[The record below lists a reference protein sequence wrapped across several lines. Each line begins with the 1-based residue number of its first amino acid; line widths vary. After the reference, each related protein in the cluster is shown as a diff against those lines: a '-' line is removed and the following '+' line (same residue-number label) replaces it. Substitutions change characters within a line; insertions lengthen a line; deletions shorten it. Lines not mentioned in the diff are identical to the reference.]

1 MIEGINVRLLSS
13 PIVPA
18 LIATFAVTATP
29 VLAAEPAAQQSLN
42 HVWLMTA
49 AALVLSMQGGFL
61 LLEAGLVRSK
71 NTINVA
77 QKNVCDFFVS
87 IVAFTLIGFGLMF
100 GPSTSSLFGTPG
112 DAVALLEAPGG
123 ATSQWHMS
131 FFVFQAMFVGTAA
144 TVVAGAVAERMT
156 FAGYLVIS
164 TVIAALIY
172 PVFGYWAW
180 GGALHADNK
189 PWLAGLGFIDFA
201 GSTVVHSV
209 GGWLALAAI
218 LVIGPRLGRFDAQG
232 NPVAIP
238 GHSVVLAGAG
248 AVILFFGWFGFNGG
262 STIAGNASIGPI
274 ILNTIL
280 SGACGG
286 LASLILGRVVDG
298 YFAPLR
304 AINGLLAGLVGITA
318 GCAVVGGHGAMLIG
332 AICGVA
338 VVGAELLL
346 LRIVRADDAV
356 GAVSVHGVCGA
367 IGTLLVAVFALE
379 PNLVAGS
386 RLAQFQV
393 QAIGVGTAF
402 LWAFGGGYLVL
413 RLIDLVVPLRVSP
426 EDERIGLNAA
436 EHRATIGTQVAQDM
450 LGRIMRGERDLRLRL
465 AEDSGDESAEIARI
479 LNPFLDE
486 VEALIADIGRQSVAI
501 ADASGSLGAV
511 STQFSQRA
519 ERMRSGTSA
528 IDGRARALS
537 AETGEAADIARRMHD
552 DSGHIIA
559 SARSMT
565 ADIRDLIGVVAHMLA
580 AMEGIAHSAQKGA
593 STVDEAQAIIR
604 SAEETMGTLVEAG
617 NQIDDIVDLIAE
629 ITEQTNLLA
638 LNATIEAARAGPA
651 GRGFAVVAG
660 EIKALAEQT
669 RSASDRIRR
678 RIERV
683 QEGSRDARSSTE
695 TVHRILDS
703 MTQAMRD
710 VLETTAQQASV
721 IEQVRVTALDT
732 EARMG
737 DVTDRLDRFAGGM
750 TEVARFAGRVA
761 DSAASTSSEARGLDE
776 GAQETLAGASA
787 IHSAAAELAT
797 IAGGLRRT
805 VGGYRHG

>member
-1 MIEGINVRLLSS
+1 MRLSS
-13 PIVPA
+13 AGLTTA
-18 LIATFAVTATP
+18 LIAIFAGISAP
-29 VLAAEPAAQQSLN
+29 AFAAGEAAPQTSLD

-87 IVAFTLIGFGLMF
+87 IVGFALVGFGLMF
-100 GPSTSSLFGTPG
+100 GPSTSAFFGMPG
-112 DAVALLEAPGG
+112 DAIPMLEQAGG
-123 ATSQWHMS
+123 ETAKWHMS

-144 TVVAGAVAERMT
+144 TIVSGAVAERMT
-156 FAGYLVIS
+156 FSGYLAIS
-164 TVIAALIY
+164 AIIAVLIY
-172 PVFGYWAW
+172 PMFGYWAW
-180 GGALHADNK
+180 GGALHTDNK

-218 LVIGPRLGRFDAQG
+218 IAIGPRIGRFDENG
-232 NPVAIP
+232 KPVTIP

-248 AVILFFGWFGFNGG
+248 AVLLFFGWFGFNGG
-262 STIAGNASIGPI
+262 STVAGNGSIGPI

-280 SGACGG
+280 AGATGG
-286 LASLILGRVVDG
+286 LASLILGRAVDG

-318 GCAVVGGHGAMLIG
+318 GCAVVGGHGAMMIG

-338 VVGAELLL
+338 VVGAELFL
-346 LRIVRADDAV
+346 LRIIKVDDAV
-356 GAVSVHGVCGA
+356 GAVAVHGVCGA
-367 IGTLLVAVFALE
+367 VGTLLVAAFALE
-379 PNLVAGS
+379 PHLAAGS
-386 RLAQFQV
+386 RLAQFEV

-402 LWAFGGGYLVL
+402 VWAFGGGYLVL
-413 RLIDLVVPLRVSP
+413 RLIDLVLPLRVTE
-426 EDERIGLNAA
+426 EDERVGLNAA

-465 AEDSGDESAEIARI
+465 SEDTGDESAEIARI

-486 VEALIADIGRQSVAI
+486 VEALIADIGRQSVTI
-501 ADASGSLGAV
+501 AEASSSLGAV

-519 ERMRSGTSA
+519 ERMRTGTQA
-528 IDGRARALS
+528 IDGRAKVLS
-537 AETGEAADIARRMHD
+537 AETDEAAGIAQRMHD
-552 DSGHIIA
+552 DSGHIVA

-565 ADIRDLIGVVAHMLA
+565 ADIRDLIGVVAHMLS
-580 AMEGIAHSAQKGA
+580 AMEGIAHSAQKGEA
-593 STVDEAQAIIR
+593 TVDEAQAIIR
-604 SAEETMGTLVEAG
+604 SAEATMGTLVEAG

-660 EIKALAEQT
+660 EIKTLAEQT
-669 RSASDRIRR
+669 RTASERIRQ

-683 QEGSRDARSSTE
+683 QEGSRDAKSSTE
-695 TVHRILDS
+695 KVHRILDS
-703 MTQAMRD
+703 MTQAMRE

-732 EARMG
+732 EARME
-737 DVTDRLDRFAGGM
+737 DVTDRLDHFAGGM
-750 TEVARFAGRVA
+750 TEVAQFAGRVA
-761 DSAASTSSEARGLDE
+761 DSAASTSSEARGLNE
-776 GAQETLAGASA
+776 GAQETLAGAGA
-787 IHSAAAELAT
+787 VHSAAAELAT